1 MKRKK
6 QENCSKRKEP
16 SSESLVFDEFSSKK
30 RRNTRSEGVLKET
43 KVWGQCISSFALQIS
58 AGPLVVARQKL
69 LNRTFANE
77 NLDKIPWDSRAS
89 KSTVAQG
96 ITFKG

>member
-16 SSESLVFDEFSSKK
+16 SSESLVFDEFSSKR

-43 KVWGQCISSFALQIS
+43 KV
-58 AGPLVVARQKL
+58 
-69 LNRTFANE
+69 
-77 NLDKIPWDSRAS
+77 
-89 KSTVAQG
+89 
-96 ITFKG
+96 